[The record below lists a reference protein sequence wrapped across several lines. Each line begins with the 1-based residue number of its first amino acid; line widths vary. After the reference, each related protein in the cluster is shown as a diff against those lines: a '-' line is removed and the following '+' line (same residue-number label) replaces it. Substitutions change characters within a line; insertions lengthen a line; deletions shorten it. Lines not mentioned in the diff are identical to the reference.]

1 MQKPDENSGFA
12 KSVREV
18 GPYLGLGLQL
28 AVTIVTMV
36 FLGSWLDQNFNTG
49 YIFTLIGG
57 IVGISAGIYNLV
69 KTVSDLDKRN
79 KNAQKK

>member
-28 AVTIVTMV
+28 AVTIVAMV
-36 FLGSWLDQNFNTG
+36 LLGSWLDNKFDAG
-49 YIFTLIGG
+49 YVFTLIGG
-57 IVGISAGIYNLV
+57 VVGISAGIYNLV
-69 KTVSDLDKRN
+69 KTVNELEKRS

>member
-28 AVTIVTMV
+28 AVTIVAMV
-36 FLGSWLDQNFNTG
+36 LLGSWLDKKFDSG
-49 YIFTLIGG
+49 YVFTLIGG

-69 KTVSDLDKRN
+69 KTVNDLEKKS

>member
-28 AVTIVTMV
+28 AVTIVAMV
-36 FLGSWLDQNFNTG
+36 LLGSWLDKKFDTG
-49 YIFTLIGG
+49 YVFTLIGG
-57 IVGISAGIYNLV
+57 IVGISAGIYNLI
-69 KTVSDLDKRN
+69 KTVNDLEKRT